1 VVFEPTVRLPV
12 SVLHRVG
19 NVVELRT
26 KFLSPIQ
33 KPLQRELESVI
44 AVPLFPEVEQ
54 DGVGRERE

>member
-1 VVFEPTVRLPV
+1 
-12 SVLHRVG
+12 VLHRVG
-19 NVVELRT
+19 NVVELGT

-33 KPLQRELESVI
+33 EPLQRELESVI